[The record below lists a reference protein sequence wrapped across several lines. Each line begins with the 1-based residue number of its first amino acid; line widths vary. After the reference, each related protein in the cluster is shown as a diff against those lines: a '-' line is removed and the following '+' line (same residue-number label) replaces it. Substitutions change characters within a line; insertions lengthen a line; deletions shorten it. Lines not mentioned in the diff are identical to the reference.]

1 MKQIHV
7 RLGPLAL
14 LLTVIVICMTVL
26 GLLAVTT
33 ARGDLSMAR
42 RYAELVEARYS
53 LEAEGQNFLWE
64 TAQNPGAMDLLE
76 KDGDGVCWKT
86 LSKDG
91 MSLKIG
97 LTEQRK
103 GFRVVSWQFIR
114 EDWEPNDELDGL
126 WSGE

>member
-26 GLLAVTT
+26 GLLAMTT

-53 LEAEGQNFLWE
+53 LEAEGQSFLWE
-64 TAQNPGAMDLLE
+64 TARDPETMDLLE
-76 KDGDGVCWKT
+76 KDENGVCWKI

-91 MSLKIG
+91 VSLKIG

-103 GFRVVSWQFIR
+103 GFRVVSWQFMR
-114 EDWEPNDELDGL
+114 EDWEPNENLDGL
-126 WSGE
+126 WTGE